1 MSTIEDA
8 RAAEKKMKEI
18 LAALR
23 TAGLVGPDDLHDDL
37 RKATDEYTRAVR
49 ELGSKQ

>member
-1 MSTIEDA
+1 V

-18 LAALR
+18 LAA
-23 TAGLVGPDDLHDDL
+23 PDDLHEDL